1 MRQRSQLCAVDNAM
15 TEAPW
20 RPTLMRVQLSSGCMR
35 CWIHVK
41 TSHHQLLGKGVIV
54 VKSCEYCIS
63 CDRKLMKVAY
73 VDGIIVYNLF
83 SRCSCFIM

>member
-41 TSHHQLLGKGVIV
+41 TSHHQLLGEGVIV

-63 CDRKLMKVAY
+63 CDRILLILMALLC
-73 VDGIIVYNLF
+73 IIIFHDARVYNVD
-83 SRCSCFIM
+83 M

>member
-54 VKSCEYCIS
+54 VKSCEYLIS
-63 CDRKLMKVAY
+63 CDRKLLMLMALLC
-73 VDGIIVYNLF
+73 IIIFHDAGVL
-83 SRCSCFIM
+83 